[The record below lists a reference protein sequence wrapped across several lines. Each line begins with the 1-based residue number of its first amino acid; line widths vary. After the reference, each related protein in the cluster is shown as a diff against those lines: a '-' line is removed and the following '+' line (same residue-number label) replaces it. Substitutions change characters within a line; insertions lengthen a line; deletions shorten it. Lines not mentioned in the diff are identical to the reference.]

1 MARKISKTR
10 RVANISN
17 PTGPGG
23 KFYLSDDSD
32 AVIFGNSNNTSI
44 KFGKLNVGR
53 ANMNGQG
60 QVDTQVFERTSRGVF
75 DPLLNRPDSDLF
87 NRFTSTNLPL
97 NDSEMAYQA
106 AYFQPQL
113 KKTGFTDAI
122 LGTDSDT
129 TTSFNGTYFFV
140 GDDSAFPTASS
151 YGNSKL
157 HGKFPLDSD
166 TIFANGTNITND
178 FLVKKKI
185 SAYNSR
191 GNVMFGRKQGGQT
204 INIARVSGETTPM
217 QFGYARTAGNQY
229 DSENTIFTSFG
240 TLDLQGR
247 TIFKA
252 TDVIWGFL
260 GQDSDS
266 DNGVVFEYQSDG
278 NTGQRSSGMNSN
290 GGELNLRSFFS
301 HHQVNHKSYVNMT
314 GTTLTGT
321 GTFKFA
327 PIFTSAAGVTS
338 NKPLLSVSDIRDSDG
353 TLLAN
358 QSGSGHDTMTIDSDG
373 LTVGSTNVSIPSKY
387 NFTIINAAGSTVATI
402 KFFDPS

>member
-1 MARKISKTR
+1 MSDKVSKTR
-10 RVANISN
+10 RIANAVN
-17 PTGPGG
+17 PDGSGG
-23 KFYLSDDSD
+23 KFFLSTDSD
-32 AVIFGNSNNTSI
+32 AVLFGNRNNTSI

-60 QVDTQVFERTSRGVF
+60 QVDTQVFEDTSRGVF
-75 DPLLNRPDSDLF
+75 EPLLNRPDSDLF
-87 NRFTSTNLPL
+87 NRFSSTNLPL

-140 GDDSAFPTASS
+140 GDDSAFPTDSS

-166 TIFANGTNITND
+166 SIFAGGSLNNQG
-178 FLVKKKI
+178 LLKRKI
-185 SAYNSR
+185 NKYFKR
-191 GNVMFGRKQGGQT
+191 GNVIFGRKQGGQT

-327 PIFTSAAGVTS
+327 PIYTSAAGVTS

>member
-1 MARKISKTR
+1 MSDKVSKTR
-10 RVANISN
+10 RIANAVN
-17 PTGPGG
+17 PDGSGG
-23 KFYLSDDSD
+23 KFFLSTDSD
-32 AVIFGNSNNTSI
+32 AVLFGNRNNTSI
-44 KFGKLNVGR
+44 KFRKLNVGR

-60 QVDTQVFERTSRGVF
+60 QVDTSVFEDTSRGVF
-75 DPLLNRPDSDLF
+75 EPLLNRPDSDLF
-87 NRFTSTNLPL
+87 NRFSSTNLPL

-113 KKTGFTDAI
+113 KKAGFTDAI

-140 GDDSAFPTASS
+140 GDDSAFPTDSS

-166 TIFANGTNITND
+166 SIFAGGSLNNQG
-178 FLVKKKI
+178 LLKRKI
-185 SAYNSR
+185 NKYFKR
-191 GNVMFGRKQGGQT
+191 GNVIFGRKQGGQT

-290 GGELNLRSFFS
+290 GGELQLRSFFS

-327 PIFTSAAGVTS
+327 PIYTSAAGVTS

>member
-60 QVDTQVFERTSRGVF
+60 QVDTQVFERTSRGIF

-140 GDDSAFPTASS
+140 GDDSAFPTDSS

-166 TIFANGTNITND
+166 SIFAGGSLNNQG
-178 FLVKKKI
+178 LLKRKI
-185 SAYNSR
+185 NKYFKR
-191 GNVMFGRKQGGQT
+191 GNVIFGRKQGGQT

-327 PIFTSAAGVTS
+327 PIYTSAAGVTS

>member
-1 MARKISKTR
+1 MSDKVSKTR
-10 RVANISN
+10 RIANAVN
-17 PTGPGG
+17 PDGSGG
-23 KFYLSDDSD
+23 KFFLSTDSD
-32 AVIFGNSNNTSI
+32 AVLFGNRNNTSI
-44 KFGKLNVGR
+44 KFRKLNVGR

-60 QVDTQVFERTSRGVF
+60 QVDTQVFEDTSRGVF
-75 DPLLNRPDSDLF
+75 EPLLNRPDSDLF

-113 KKTGFTDAI
+113 KKAGFTDAI

-140 GDDSAFPTASS
+140 GDDSAFPTDSS

-166 TIFANGTNITND
+166 SIFAGGSLNNQG
-178 FLVKKKI
+178 LLKRKI
-185 SAYNSR
+185 NKYFKR
-191 GNVMFGRKQGGQT
+191 GNVIFGRKQGGQT

-290 GGELNLRSFFS
+290 GGELQLRSFFS

-327 PIFTSAAGVTS
+327 PIYTSAAGVTS

-387 NFTIINAAGSTVATI
+387 NFTIVNAAGSTVATI

>member
-1 MARKISKTR
+1 MSDKVSKTR
-10 RVANISN
+10 RIANAVN
-17 PTGPGG
+17 PDGSGG
-23 KFYLSDDSD
+23 KFFLSTDSD
-32 AVIFGNSNNTSI
+32 AVLFGNRNNTSI
-44 KFGKLNVGR
+44 KFRKLNVGR

-60 QVDTQVFERTSRGVF
+60 QVDTQVFEDTSRGVF
-75 DPLLNRPDSDLF
+75 EPLLNRPDSDLF
-87 NRFTSTNLPL
+87 NRFSSTNLPL

-140 GDDSAFPTASS
+140 GDDSAFPTDSS

-166 TIFANGTNITND
+166 SIFAGGSLNNQG
-178 FLVKKKI
+178 LLKRKI
-185 SAYNSR
+185 NKYFKR
-191 GNVMFGRKQGGQT
+191 GNVIFGRKQGGQT

-327 PIFTSAAGVTS
+327 PIYTSAAGVTS

>member
-1 MARKISKTR
+1 MSDKVSKTR
-10 RVANISN
+10 RIANAVN
-17 PTGPGG
+17 PDGSGG
-23 KFYLSDDSD
+23 KFFLSTDSD
-32 AVIFGNSNNTSI
+32 AVLFGNRNNTSI

-113 KKTGFTDAI
+113 KKAGFTDAI

-140 GDDSAFPTASS
+140 GDDSAFPTDSS

-166 TIFANGTNITND
+166 SIFAGGSLNNQGLLKRKINKY
-178 FLVKKKI
+178 VK
-185 SAYNSR
+185 R
-191 GNVMFGRKQGGQT
+191 GNVIFGRKQGGQT

-327 PIFTSAAGVTS
+327 PIYTSAAGVTS

>member
-1 MARKISKTR
+1 MSDKVSKTR
-10 RVANISN
+10 RIANAVN
-17 PTGPGG
+17 PDGSGG
-23 KFYLSDDSD
+23 KFFLSTDSD
-32 AVIFGNSNNTSI
+32 AVLFGNRNNTSI
-44 KFGKLNVGR
+44 KFRKLNVGR

-140 GDDSAFPTASS
+140 GDDSAFPTDSS

-166 TIFANGTNITND
+166 SIFAGGSLNNQG
-178 FLVKKKI
+178 LLKRKI
-185 SAYNSR
+185 NKYFKR
-191 GNVMFGRKQGGQT
+191 GNVIFGRKQGGQT

-327 PIFTSAAGVTS
+327 PIYTSAAGVTS

>member
-1 MARKISKTR
+1 MSDKVSKTR
-10 RVANISN
+10 RIANAVN
-17 PTGPGG
+17 PDGSGG
-23 KFYLSDDSD
+23 KFFLSTDSD
-32 AVIFGNSNNTSI
+32 AVLFGNRNNTSI
-44 KFGKLNVGR
+44 KFRKLNVGR

-60 QVDTQVFERTSRGVF
+60 QVDTSVFEDTSRGVF
-75 DPLLNRPDSDLF
+75 EPLLNRPDSDLF
-87 NRFTSTNLPL
+87 NRFSSTNLPL

-113 KKTGFTDAI
+113 KKAGFTDAI

-140 GDDSAFPTASS
+140 GDDSAFPTDSS

-166 TIFANGTNITND
+166 SIFAGGSLDNQG
-178 FLVKKKI
+178 LLKRKI
-185 SAYNSR
+185 NKYFKR

-327 PIFTSAAGVTS
+327 PIYTGAAGVTS

>member
-1 MARKISKTR
+1 MSDKVSKTR
-10 RVANISN
+10 RIANAVN
-17 PTGPGG
+17 PDGSGG
-23 KFYLSDDSD
+23 KFFLSTDSD
-32 AVIFGNSNNTSI
+32 AVLFGNRNNTSI
-44 KFGKLNVGR
+44 KFRKLNVGR

-60 QVDTQVFERTSRGVF
+60 QVDTSVFEDTSRGVF
-75 DPLLNRPDSDLF
+75 EPLLNRPDSDLF

-140 GDDSAFPTASS
+140 GDDSAFPTDSS

-166 TIFANGTNITND
+166 SIFAGGSLNNQG
-178 FLVKKKI
+178 LLKRKI
-185 SAYNSR
+185 NKYFKR
-191 GNVMFGRKQGGQT
+191 GNVIFGRKQGGQT

-327 PIFTSAAGVTS
+327 PIYTSAAGVTS

>member
-1 MARKISKTR
+1 MSDKVSKTR
-10 RVANISN
+10 RIANAVN
-17 PTGPGG
+17 PDGSGG
-23 KFYLSDDSD
+23 KFFLSTDSD
-32 AVIFGNSNNTSI
+32 AVLFGNRNNTSI
-44 KFGKLNVGR
+44 KFRKLNVGR

-60 QVDTQVFERTSRGVF
+60 QVDTSVFEDTSRGVF
-75 DPLLNRPDSDLF
+75 EPLLNRPDSDLF
-87 NRFTSTNLPL
+87 NRFSSTNLPL

-140 GDDSAFPTASS
+140 GDDSAFPTDSS

-166 TIFANGTNITND
+166 SIFAGGSLNNQGLLKRKINKY
-178 FLVKKKI
+178 VK
-185 SAYNSR
+185 R
-191 GNVMFGRKQGGQT
+191 GNVIFGRKQGGQT

-327 PIFTSAAGVTS
+327 PIYTSAAGVTS

>member
-1 MARKISKTR
+1 MSDKVSKTR
-10 RVANISN
+10 RIANAVN
-17 PTGPGG
+17 PDGSGG
-23 KFYLSDDSD
+23 KFFLSTDSD
-32 AVIFGNSNNTSI
+32 AVLFGNRNNTSI

-113 KKTGFTDAI
+113 KKAGFTDAI

-140 GDDSAFPTASS
+140 GDDSAFPTDSS

-166 TIFANGTNITND
+166 SIFAGGSLNNQG
-178 FLVKKKI
+178 LLKRKI
-185 SAYNSR
+185 NKYFKR
-191 GNVMFGRKQGGQT
+191 GNVIFGRKQGGQT

-327 PIFTSAAGVTS
+327 PIYTSAAGVTS

>member
-1 MARKISKTR
+1 MSDKVSKTR
-10 RVANISN
+10 RIANAVN
-17 PTGPGG
+17 PDGSGG
-23 KFYLSDDSD
+23 KFFLSTDSD
-32 AVIFGNSNNTSI
+32 AVLFGNRNNTSI
-44 KFGKLNVGR
+44 KFRKLNVGR

-60 QVDTQVFERTSRGVF
+60 QVDTQVFEDTSRGVF
-75 DPLLNRPDSDLF
+75 EPLLNRPDSDLF

-140 GDDSAFPTASS
+140 GDDSAFPTDSS

-166 TIFANGTNITND
+166 SIFAGGSLNNQG
-178 FLVKKKI
+178 LLKRKI
-185 SAYNSR
+185 NKYFKR
-191 GNVMFGRKQGGQT
+191 GNVIFGRKQGGQT

-327 PIFTSAAGVTS
+327 PIYTSAAGVTS

>member
-1 MARKISKTR
+1 
-10 RVANISN
+10 
-17 PTGPGG
+17 
-23 KFYLSDDSD
+23 
-32 AVIFGNSNNTSI
+32 
-44 KFGKLNVGR
+44 
-53 ANMNGQG
+53 
-60 QVDTQVFERTSRGVF
+60 
-75 DPLLNRPDSDLF
+75 
-87 NRFTSTNLPL
+87 
-97 NDSEMAYQA
+97 MAYQA

-140 GDDSAFPTASS
+140 GDDSAFPTDSS

-166 TIFANGTNITND
+166 SIFAGGSLDNQG
-178 FLVKKKI
+178 LLKRKI
-185 SAYNSR
+185 NKYFKR

-278 NTGQRSSGMNSN
+278 NTGQRSSGMGSN
-290 GGELNLRSFFS
+290 GGEQRLDSFFQPQ
-301 HHQVNHKSYVNMT
+301 QVNHKSYVNMT
-314 GTTLTGT
+314 GATLTGT
-321 GTFKFA
+321 GTFRFA
-327 PIFTSAAGVTS
+327 PIYTGAAGVTS

-353 TLLAN
+353 TLTAN

-387 NFTIINAAGSTVATI
+387 NLTIINAAGSTAATI
-402 KFFDPS
+402 RFIDPNG

>member
-44 KFGKLNVGR
+44 KFGTINVGTDGDR
-53 ANMNGQG
+53 
-60 QVDTQVFERTSRGVF
+60 THFTRTSRNLLF
-75 DPLLNRPDSDLF
+75 PLNNRPDSDHF
-87 NRFTSTNLPL
+87 NRFSSTNLPT
-97 NDSEMAYQA
+97 ARP
-106 AYFQPQL
+106 FQ
-113 KKTGFTDAI
+113 DAI
-122 LGTDSDT
+122 IGSDSDNSIT
-129 TTSFNGTYFFV
+129 TFKGNFFL
-140 GDDSAFPTASS
+140 GEDIDGAKLDDFTNRHRK
-151 YGNSKL
+151 Y
-157 HGKFPLDSD
+157 PLDSD
-166 TIFANGTNITND
+166 TIFAGGSQNNQGLLKRKIND
-178 FLVKKKI
+178 YFT
-185 SAYNSR
+185 R
-191 GNVMFGRKQGGQT
+191 GGIMFGRKHGGQS
-204 INIARVSGETTPM
+204 INIARVSGESTPM
-217 QFGYARTAGNQY
+217 QFGYPRTAGNQY

-327 PIFTSAAGVTS
+327 PIYTSAAGVTS

-387 NFTIINAAGSTVATI
+387 NLTIINAAGSTAATI
-402 KFFDPS
+402 KFIDPNG